1 MKYSSYPIVLIDSKM
16 SSRRHLREPTLGSE
30 LSTVL
35 LEGGPHTLLRL
46 SVELAG
52 SRASAALALTG
63 GLERYLGS
71 VARGSPSVAW

>member
-1 MKYSSYPIVLIDSKM
+1 M
-16 SSRRHLREPTLGSE
+16 REPTPGSE

-52 SRASAALALTG
+52 SRASAAPALTG

-71 VARGSPSVAW
+71 VARGLPVGRLVTYAGGEASMKVVS